1 MARISLRTIKKFILG
16 VNFFLLVPIKK
27 IQGKIGGFKMELFKI
42 LSEDYNYYEDD
53 EKRPTI
59 EERLEAMKKDIIAL
73 FIGIAVFTAIVFFV
87 NERNVNSDRVSNG
100 VNEVDSIPTIE
111 MVMPAEMD
119 SLGLT

>member
-1 MARISLRTIKKFILG
+1 
-16 VNFFLLVPIKK
+16 
-27 IQGKIGGFKMELFKI
+27 MELFKI

>member
-1 MARISLRTIKKFILG
+1 MG
-16 VNFFLLVPIKK
+16 
-27 IQGKIGGFKMELFKI
+27 LFKI

-59 EERLEAMKKDIIAL
+59 EERLEAVKKDVIAL
-73 FIGIAVFTAIVFFV
+73 FIVIAALIAIVFFV

-100 VNEVDSIPTIE
+100 VNKVDSVPTIE

>member
-1 MARISLRTIKKFILG
+1 
-16 VNFFLLVPIKK
+16 
-27 IQGKIGGFKMELFKI
+27 MELFKI
-42 LSEDYNYYEDD
+42 LSEDHNYYEDD

>member
-1 MARISLRTIKKFILG
+1 MG
-16 VNFFLLVPIKK
+16 
-27 IQGKIGGFKMELFKI
+27 LFKI

-59 EERLEAMKKDIIAL
+59 EERLEAVKKDVIAL
-73 FIGIAVFTAIVFFV
+73 FIGIAALIAIVFFV

-100 VNEVDSIPTIE
+100 VNKVDSVPTIE

>member
-1 MARISLRTIKKFILG
+1 MG
-16 VNFFLLVPIKK
+16 
-27 IQGKIGGFKMELFKI
+27 LFKI

-59 EERLEAMKKDIIAL
+59 EERLKAVKKDVIAL
-73 FIGIAVFTAIVFFV
+73 FIGIAALIAIVFFV
-87 NERNVNSDRVSNG
+87 NERNINQDRATNG
-100 VNEVDSIPTIE
+100 INEVDSVPNIE